1 MILTIGG
8 YWLKPEEF
16 KPNKNT
22 NINTKHKFNTNGIK
36 KD

>member
-16 KPNKNT
+16 KPKKNT
-22 NINTKHKFNTNGIK
+22 NHKLNKNGNK
-36 KD
+36 EN